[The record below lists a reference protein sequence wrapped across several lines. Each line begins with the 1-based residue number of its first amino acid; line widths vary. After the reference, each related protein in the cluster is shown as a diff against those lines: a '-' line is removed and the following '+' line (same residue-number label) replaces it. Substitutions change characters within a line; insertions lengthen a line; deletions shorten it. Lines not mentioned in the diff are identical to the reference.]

1 MSARPTPNP
10 MPTSPA
16 TATSS
21 RSPTPSV
28 IAQPS
33 VPPTPTAPIRTR
45 PGPDPDPSAEEADMT
60 VHRTRL
66 HTRTRPRHRPARP
79 GPAGPSRQRAGLR
92 SRLLARLA
100 SEQGDV
106 PGWVLITL
114 MTAGIVVALWA
125 VASDQ
130 IVQIFE
136 NAMAPFLGGS
146 L

>member
-1 MSARPTPNP
+1 
-10 MPTSPA
+10 
-16 TATSS
+16 
-21 RSPTPSV
+21 
-28 IAQPS
+28 
-33 VPPTPTAPIRTR
+33 
-45 PGPDPDPSAEEADMT
+45 MT

-66 HTRTRPRHRPARP
+66 HRTRTHSRPAYSTRLV
-79 GPAGPSRQRAGLR
+79 AAAATLR
-92 SRLLARLA
+92 DRLA
-100 SEQGDV
+100 ADRGDV

-136 NAMAPFLGGS
+136 NAMAPFLGKN